1 MRSIINEKYNK
12 KYILQMILRNK
23 WRADKMFKKVKISQ
37 KLIGIS
43 LLSTLFLIAVG
54 IVGLL
59 SMNKMNTNTEL
70 IYNTNLLRLQKLYS
84 IKGNINLGLSDMEHI
99 ININFKGDISS
110 SEKDLANLSSENNKY
125 FEEIEKMQFLNSKE
139 ETDYKN
145 IKDALSKYR
154 DLRVK
159 ILKDTQD
166 GNYEEATKLYNSE
179 YVNLREEV
187 VKKINIIIEDNVQEA
202 KNTSES
208 SKIVFKDSYEFLTI
222 FILISALILIGFG
235 LFIVIWLRKRITRV
249 VNFANG
255 LADGNLT
262 EEIAISN
269 YDELGYMSRALNIAV
284 GNMKKLIMQ
293 LTNDMEDMRES
304 NESLTLTMEEMSAT
318 MININ
323 EATQGISN
331 TSLELSS
338 ATQEVSSY
346 TMLIDKL
353 TEELNHKAKEREL
366 DSNEIMNRAIMIKEN
381 AESSSNK
388 TINLYNEKENKIKK
402 AIEDI
407 EIVKE
412 IDNMAEA
419 IGQIANQTNLLSLNA
434 SIEAASAGEAG
445 KGFSVVAEEIRKL
458 AEQSGQTAKEIK
470 NNIVQVRSVIENFIS
485 NTNDILMFMNNQ
497 VKPDYE
503 KIKLMGNQYEQD
515 AETVNQMSKEI
526 SISASEIA
534 KNVSNVNNSIIDIS
548 SKSQQSASAVEEIF
562 ASINETTSS
571 VDQISNQAK
580 DNSEMAE
587 RLIEMAH
594 KFKI

>member
-1 MRSIINEKYNK
+1 M
-12 KYILQMILRNK
+12 L
-23 WRADKMFKKVKISQ
+23 KKVKISQ

-70 IYNTNLLRLQKLYS
+70 IYNTNLSRLQKLYS

-99 ININFKGDISS
+99 INSNFKGDISS

-125 FEEIEKMQFLNSKE
+125 FEEIEKMPFLSSKE

-145 IKDALSKYR
+145 VKDVLSKYR

-159 ILKDTQD
+159 ILKDAQD

-179 YVNLREEV
+179 YVSLREEV
-187 VKKINIIIEDNVQEA
+187 VNKINIIIEDNVQEA

-208 SKIVFKDSYEFLTI
+208 SKIVFKDSYEFLTS

-235 LFIVIWLRKRITRV
+235 LFMAVWLRKRITRV

-262 EEIAISN
+262 EEITISN
-269 YDELGYMSRALNIAV
+269 YDELGYMSRALNIAA

-293 LTNDMEDMRES
+293 LTNDMEDMRVS

-388 TINLYNEKENKIKK
+388 TINLYNEKESKIKK
-402 AIEDI
+402 AIDDI

-458 AEQSGQTAKEIK
+458 AEKSGQTAKEIK
-470 NNIVQVRSVIENFIS
+470 NNISVVRAVIENFIS

-503 KIKLMGNQYEQD
+503 KIKQMGNQYEQD
-515 AETVNQMSKEI
+515 AGTVNQMSKEI

-534 KNVSNVNNSIIDIS
+534 TNVSNVNNSIIDIS

-571 VDQISNQAK
+571 VDQVSNQAK

-594 KFKI
+594 KFKV

>member
-1 MRSIINEKYNK
+1 
-12 KYILQMILRNK
+12 
-23 WRADKMFKKVKISQ
+23 MFKKVKISQ

-43 LLSTLFLIAVG
+43 ILSTLFLIAVG

-59 SMNKMNTNTEL
+59 SVNKMNINTEQ

-84 IKGNINLGLSDMEHI
+84 IKSNINLGLSDMEHI
-99 ININFKGDISS
+99 INSNFKEDINN
-110 SEKDLANLSSENNKY
+110 SEKDMDDLSSLNNKL
-125 FEEIEKMQFLNSKE
+125 FEEIEKMPFLSSKE

-145 IKDALSKYR
+145 AKDILSKYR

-159 ILKDTQD
+159 ILKDADD
-166 GNYEEATKLYNSE
+166 GNYKEAITLYNSE
-179 YVNLREEV
+179 YVNLREDV
-187 VKKINIIIEDNVQEA
+187 VSKINTIIDDNVQEA

-208 SKIVFKDSYEFLTI
+208 SKIVFKDSYEFLTN
-222 FILISALILIGFG
+222 FILISSLILIASG
-235 LFIVIWLRKRITRV
+235 LLMAIWLRKRIKHV
-249 VNFANG
+249 VNFSND

-262 EEIAISN
+262 EEIKVSN
-269 YDELGYMSRALNIAV
+269 DDELGYMSKSLNIAV
-284 GNMKKLIMQ
+284 GNMKKLIVK
-293 LTNDMEDMRES
+293 LTEDMEDMRES
-304 NESLTLTMEEMSAT
+304 NESLTSTMEEMSAT
-318 MININ
+318 MLNIN

-338 ATQEVSSY
+338 STQEVSSY

-353 TEELNHKAKEREL
+353 TEELNRQAKEREL
-366 DSNEIMNRAIMIKEN
+366 NSNEIMNRATAIKEN
-381 AESSSNK
+381 AESASIK
-388 TINLYNEKENKIKK
+388 TISLYNEKESKIKN

-458 AEQSGQTAKEIK
+458 AEKSGQTANEIK
-470 NNIVQVRSVIENFIS
+470 KNIVQVRAVIENFIG
-485 NTNDILMFMNNQ
+485 NTNDILVFMDSQ

-503 KIKLMGNQYEQD
+503 NIKLMGNQYEQD
-515 AETVNQMSKEI
+515 AETVNQMAKEI

-548 SKSQQSASAVEEIF
+548 SKSQQSASGVEEIF

-571 VDQISNQAK
+571 ADQVTNQAK
-580 DNSEMAE
+580 DTSEMAE

-594 KFKI
+594 KFKV

>member
-1 MRSIINEKYNK
+1 
-12 KYILQMILRNK
+12 
-23 WRADKMFKKVKISQ
+23 MFKKVKISQ

-59 SMNKMNTNTEL
+59 SMNKMNINTEQ

-84 IKGNINLGLSDMEHI
+84 VKSNINLGLSDMEHI
-99 ININFKGDISS
+99 INSNFKGDINK
-110 SEKDLANLSSENNKY
+110 SEKDLENLSSSNNKL
-125 FEEIEKMQFLNSKE
+125 FEEIEKMPFLSTKE

-145 IKDALSKYR
+145 VKTVLSKYR

-159 ILKDTQD
+159 ILKDVD
-166 GNYEEATKLYNSE
+166 NGNYEEAITLYNSE
-179 YVNLREEV
+179 YVTLREEV
-187 VKKINIIIEDNVQEA
+187 VSKINIIIDDNVEEA

-208 SKIVFKDSYEFLTI
+208 SKIVFKDSYEFLTN
-222 FILISALILIGFG
+222 FILISAVILIASG
-235 LFIVIWLRKRITRV
+235 LFMAIWLRKRITRV
-249 VNFANG
+249 VNFAND

-262 EEIAISN
+262 EEITISN
-269 YDELGYMSRALNIAV
+269 YDELGYMSRGLNIAI
-284 GNMKKLIMQ
+284 GNMKKLIIQ

-304 NESLTLTMEEMSAT
+304 NESLTSTMEEMSAT
-318 MININ
+318 MLNIN

-338 ATQEVSSY
+338 STQEVSSY
-346 TMLIDKL
+346 TMLIEKL
-353 TEELNHKAKEREL
+353 TEELNRKAKEREV
-366 DSNEIMNRAIMIKEN
+366 DSNEIMNRAMVIKEN
-381 AESSSNK
+381 AEASSNK
-388 TINLYNEKENKIKK
+388 AINLYNEKESKIKK
-402 AIEDI
+402 AIDDI

-434 SIEAASAGEAG
+434 SIEAASAGESG
-445 KGFSVVAEEIRKL
+445 KGFAVVAEEIRKL
-458 AEQSGQTAKEIK
+458 AEQSGQTANEIK
-470 NNIVQVRSVIENFIS
+470 KNIVQVRAVIKNFIS
-485 NTNDILMFMNNQ
+485 NTNDILVFMDNQ

-503 KIKLMGNQYEQD
+503 NIKLMGNQYEQD
-515 AETVNQMSKEI
+515 AETVNKMAKEI
-526 SISASEIA
+526 SVSASEIA
-534 KNVSNVNNSIIDIS
+534 KNVSNVNNSIINIS
-548 SKSQQSASAVEEIF
+548 SKSQQSASGVEEIF

-571 VDQISNQAK
+571 VDQVTNQAK
-580 DNSEMAE
+580 DTSEMAE

>member
-1 MRSIINEKYNK
+1 MLKR
-12 KYILQMILRNK
+12 
-23 WRADKMFKKVKISQ
+23 VKISQ

-43 LLSTLFLIAVG
+43 ILSTLFLIAVG

-59 SMNKMNTNTEL
+59 SVNKMNINTEQ

-84 IKGNINLGLSDMEHI
+84 IKSNINLGLSDMEHI
-99 ININFKGDISS
+99 INSNFKGDINT
-110 SEKDLANLSSENNKY
+110 SEKDLDNLSSLNNKF
-125 FEEIEKMQFLNSKE
+125 FEEIEKMPFLSSKE
-139 ETDYKN
+139 ETDYKSA
-145 IKDALSKYR
+145 KDILLKYR
-154 DLRVK
+154 DLRAK
-159 ILKDTQD
+159 ILKYADD
-166 GNYEEATKLYNSE
+166 GNYEGAITLYNSE
-179 YVNLREEV
+179 YVNLREDV
-187 VKKINIIIEDNVQEA
+187 VSKINTIIEDNVQEA

-208 SKIVFKDSYEFLTI
+208 NKIVFKDSYEFLTN
-222 FILISALILIGFG
+222 FILISALILIASG
-235 LFIVIWLRKRITRV
+235 LIMAIWLRKRINHV
-249 VNFANG
+249 VNFAND

-262 EEIAISN
+262 KEIKVSN
-269 YDELGYMSRALNIAV
+269 DDELGYMSKSLNIAV
-284 GNMKKLIMQ
+284 ENMKKLIVK
-293 LTNDMEDMRES
+293 LTKDMEDMRES
-304 NESLTLTMEEMSAT
+304 NESLTSTMEEMSAT
-318 MININ
+318 MLNIN

-331 TSLELSS
+331 TSFELSS
-338 ATQEVSSY
+338 STQEVSSY

-366 DSNEIMNRAIMIKEN
+366 NSNEIMNRAIVIKEN
-381 AESSSNK
+381 AESSSIK
-388 TINLYNEKENKIKK
+388 TISLYNEKESKIKK

-458 AEQSGQTAKEIK
+458 AEQSGKTANEIK
-470 NNIVQVRSVIENFIS
+470 KNIVAVRAVIENFIG
-485 NTNDILMFMNNQ
+485 NTNDILVFMDNQ

-503 KIKLMGNQYEQD
+503 NIKLMGNQYEQD
-515 AETVNQMSKEI
+515 AEIVNQMAKEI

-548 SKSQQSASAVEEIF
+548 SKSQQSASGVEEIF

-571 VDQISNQAK
+571 VDQVTNQAK
-580 DNSEMAE
+580 YTSEMAE

-594 KFKI
+594 KFKV